1 MFKIEYVLD
10 PSSPTDSEPL
20 GDLKICDDQGEI
32 RIENTY
38 IDSWLLSLLQFS
50 SLPTK
55 KDSAKISI
63 LEEPEPIF
71 VEVSNSNICFCYAN
85 ALVSGQLSEF
95 STEIIRA
102 THEFISL
109 IKAKQW
115 DSCNSTISILD
126 DLLRKPL

>member
-1 MFKIEYVLD
+1 MFKIEYLLD
-10 PSSPTDSEPL
+10 SSDSADSEPL
-20 GDLKICDDQGEI
+20 GDLRICDSQGEI

-50 SLPTK
+50 LLPTK
-55 KDSAKISI
+55 KGSANISI
-63 LEEPEPIF
+63 LEEPEPIS
-71 VEVSNSNICFCYAN
+71 VEVSNGRVYFCYASV
-85 ALVSGQLSEF
+85 LVSGQLPEF

-102 THEFISL
+102 AHEFISL

-115 DSCNSTISILD
+115 DSSNGSISILD

>member
-1 MFKIEYVLD
+1 MFKIEYLLD

-55 KDSAKISI
+55 EGSANISI
-63 LEEPEPIF
+63 LEELEPIS
-71 VEVSNSNICFCYAN
+71 VEVRNGKIYFFHAN
-85 ALVSGQLSEF
+85 ALVSGELSEF
-95 STEIIRA
+95 STEISRA
-102 THEFISL
+102 AREFISL